1 MKHVLFHIFSLLLCY
16 LYFSSFQSGFE
27 NQKWLWA
34 AIILAFPSQKT
45 RFLSWGLTWRIV
57 AFSSRHNLTPTVTNW
72 FESCHRMYMLGVL
85 LERMACLWQFSN
97 SRHGRLCYSRHQ
109 HHPSCFPWSPGPGE
123 SGEKTLSQQPD
134 VEVVRGCDGKP
145 HTKGKQEFH
154 LISFAS
160 EALNSVKR
168 FLAARTLSNTKELQ
182 WTRWTSEKQIQYAR
196 HRPVNLQACRNASKQ
211 LQARV

>member
-34 AIILAFPSQKT
+34 AIILAIPSQKT

-123 SGEKTLSQQPD
+123 SGEKNTFTATRCGSCTRLRWEAAHQGKARISPHLVCFWSSELRETIPGGKNPLKHEGTSMNEMNKRETNTICPTPSCKPTGLS
-134 VEVVRGCDGKP
+134 
-145 HTKGKQEFH
+145 
-154 LISFAS
+154 
-160 EALNSVKR
+160 
-168 FLAARTLSNTKELQ
+168 
-182 WTRWTSEKQIQYAR
+182 
-196 HRPVNLQACRNASKQ
+196 
-211 LQARV
+211 